1 MQNFSYMTSPSR
13 TNGKVNNMA
22 KSEKYPSASLKD
34 ILSHLTFAQATKL
47 LGDRGKER
55 LMAGS
60 SLYQAELDLDADASF
75 DGDSFVLDL
84 HDATVTMRLS
94 DAHRHRLTCA
104 CSACGLDNPECQH
117 VPAAF
122 SIILEEKTALGLA
135 KPPPE
140 RVPVESLSEEELI
153 ALALRER
160 EERSHAEKM
169 RITPTDPRRI
179 WGDYSVF
186 NPASG
191 RTYHVSFRGW
201 ERGQSYCDCPDF
213 RKNTLGICKHIMRV
227 AASARRKCS
236 RPGAVNPWQPSQ
248 IEVYL
253 DYAASQPELRLNIPV
268 ATDAKAKKTLSSF
281 INKPIRDVSA
291 FVRALQKLSKLSSD
305 AVVFPD
311 ALEHIQRGLF
321 QEHMAGLAAEIR
333 RDPQKHP
340 LRTTLLK
347 TELLPYQLDGIAFAA
362 GAGRAVLADDMGL
375 GKTIQ
380 GIGVAELLAREAG
393 IAKVLIVCPASLK
406 SQWLEEI
413 AKFSERDAF
422 LIQGPANERAA
433 QYAGPQFFTVCNY
446 EQTLRDHRYI
456 EDVKWDLILLDEAQR
471 IKNWEAATTRVVKSL
486 KSRFA
491 LALTGTPMEN
501 RLEELYTVVS
511 FVDEHRLGPAFRFL
525 NTHREADDK
534 GHVLGYRRIGELR
547 ERLAPVLLRRTR
559 DMVMK
564 ELPPRHTE
572 IIRIAPSEEQLVLH
586 GANLRIVSQVVAKSF
601 ISEMDLLRL
610 RKALL
615 MCRLAANGTALVDK
629 RKPGYSTKL
638 DELRELLGRLL
649 EEDGRKIIVFSEWT
663 GMLDLIEPILEKHKR
678 GFVRLDGS
686 VPQVKRQS
694 LVNRF
699 KKQADCVAFLTTNAG
714 STGLNLQAANTVV
727 NVDLPWNPAVLEQRI
742 ARAHRMGQKRPVQ
755 VYLLV
760 TENTIEERLL
770 GVLGAKRNL
779 ALAALDP
786 EADVD
791 YVAMNTG
798 MDELKAR
805 LEILL
810 GQKPDAPP
818 ALAGADKAAEMRAR
832 RERVEAAG
840 GRLLTAAFDF
850 LGELF
855 PAGNVESATA
865 QSPLGTGLGD
875 RLYDSLTECVETD
888 ESGKLRLSVTLPDA
902 SALKRMANALERAIS
917 IQQP

>member
-1 MQNFSYMTSPSR
+1 MPFSYMPIHSR
-13 TNGKVNNMA
+13 TNGKVNTMA
-22 KSEKYPSASLKD
+22 KSRKYPHSFLKD
-34 ILSHLTFAQATKL
+34 ILSHLTFAQAAKL

-55 LMAGS
+55 LTAGS
-60 SLYQAELDLDADASF
+60 SLYHAELDLDEDASF
-75 DGDSFVLDL
+75 EGDSFILEL
-84 HDATVTMRLS
+84 HDATVFMRLS
-94 DAHRHRLTCA
+94 DAHQNRLACA
-104 CSACGLDNPECQH
+104 CSVCGSDNPECPH
-117 VPAAF
+117 VPAAL

-160 EERSHAEKM
+160 EERSRSEKM
-169 RITPTDPRRI
+169 RITPANPQRI

-213 RKNTLGICKHIMRV
+213 RKNTLGTCKHIMRV
-227 AASARRKCS
+227 AASTKRKYRRSGTIK
-236 RPGAVNPWQPSQ
+236 PWRPSQ

-253 DYAASQPELRLNIPV
+253 DYAAPQPELRLNLPDGI
-268 ATDAKAKKTLSSF
+268 DAMVKKAITPF
-281 INKPIRDVSA
+281 TNKPIRDVSS
-291 FVRALQKLSKLSSD
+291 FVRALQKLSKLSGD

-311 ALEHIQRGLF
+311 ALEHIQRRLF

-333 RDPQKHP
+333 RDLLKHP
-340 LRTTLLK
+340 LRTRLLK

-413 AKFSERDAF
+413 AKFSDRDAF
-422 LIQGPANERAA
+422 LIQGPTKERAA
-433 QYAGPQFFTVCNY
+433 QYAGPQFFTICNY
-446 EQTLRDHRYI
+446 EQTLRDTRYI
-456 EDVKWDLILLDEAQR
+456 EDVKWDLIILDEAQR

-572 IIRIAPSEEQLVLH
+572 IIRVAPSEEQLILH

-663 GMLDLIEPILEKHKR
+663 GMLDLIEPIFKKCKR

-686 VPQVKRQS
+686 VPQAKRQS

-699 KKQADCVAFLTTNAG
+699 KKQADCAAFLTTNAG
-714 STGLNLQAANTVV
+714 STGLNLQVANTVV

-760 TENTIEERLL
+760 TENTLEERLL
-770 GVLGAKRNL
+770 GVLGAKRDL

-786 EADVD
+786 ETDVD

-810 GQKPDAPP
+810 GQKPEAPP
-818 ALAGADKAAEMRAR
+818 VLADAGKAADARAR

-840 GRLLTAAFDF
+840 GRLLAAAFDF
-850 LGELF
+850 MGELF
-855 PAGNVESATA
+855 PAGDAASAAPQT
-865 QSPLGTGLGD
+865 SPAADLGD
-875 RLYDSLTECVETD
+875 RLYDSLAECVDTD
-888 ESGKLRLSVTLPDA
+888 ESGMLRLSVTLPDA
-902 SALKRMANALERAIS
+902 STLKRLADALGRAMS
-917 IQQP
+917 AQ